1 MSDFNPVTLF
11 FILREGLGAWLWL
24 LAALALVLLAG
35 IVFGFS
41 RLRRAGR
48 PARRPLMAATI
59 MGVVAT
65 AVFTYLAPTWTLADA
80 GAFASGIDVAI
91 AVLLALIPGLA
102 VASLVFTM
110 ASLRCASR
118 TRRMPAAAPSPTA

>member
-11 FILREGLGAWLWL
+11 FILSEGMGGWLWL
-24 LAALALVLLAG
+24 LMAVALLLLGG
-35 IVFGFS
+35 IVFGLT

-59 MGVVAT
+59 VGTVAT
-65 AVFTYLAPTWTLADA
+65 IVFTFIVPRWTLTDT
-80 GAFASGIDVAI
+80 GSFASVLDVAI
-91 AVLLALIPGLA
+91 AVLLALVPGA
-102 VASLVFTM
+102 MIAALVFTM

-118 TRRMPAAAPSPTA
+118 REPAAKLAAG

>member
-11 FILREGLGAWLWL
+11 FILSEALGGFLWL
-24 LAALALVLLAG
+24 LIVVALVLLGG
-35 IVFGFS
+35 IAFGLS

-59 MGVVAT
+59 VGLVAT
-65 AVFTYLAPTWTLADA
+65 TIFTLLMPAWTLSGVD
-80 GAFASGIDVAI
+80 AFASALDVAG
-91 AVLLALIPGLA
+91 AALLALIPGA
-102 VASLVFTM
+102 MIAALVFTM

-118 TRRMPAAAPSPTA
+118 GPRPQPS